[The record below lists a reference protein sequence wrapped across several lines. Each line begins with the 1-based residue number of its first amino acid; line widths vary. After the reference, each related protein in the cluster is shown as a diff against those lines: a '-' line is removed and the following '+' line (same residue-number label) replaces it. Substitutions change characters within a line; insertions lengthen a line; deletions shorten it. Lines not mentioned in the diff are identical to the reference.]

1 MLFRMTEPSFA
12 DLLERLFVAGVA
24 ITTRALSEATPDL
37 ELTFPQWR
45 VLLIVGEGPD
55 GATVSEVA
63 VRVGVTVPA
72 TSRQLRRLARR
83 GLVVISRDD
92 RDRRAARARLTDDGS
107 AVRDQ
112 ILGYRHRSIAATA
125 TSLRVSRATLVE
137 LERVANAFDVY
148 R

>member
-1 MLFRMTEPSFA
+1 MLLRMTGPSFA

-37 ELTFPQWR
+37 DLTFPQWR
-45 VLLIVGEGPD
+45 VLLIVGEGGD

-72 TSRQLRRLARR
+72 TSRQLRRLAGR
-83 GLVVISRDD
+83 GLLVISRDA
-92 RDRRAARARLTDDGS
+92 RDRRAARARLTVRGS

-112 ILGYRHRSIAATA
+112 ILGDRHRRIAATA
-125 TSLRVSRATLVE
+125 TGIRVSRATLVE
-137 LERVANAFDVY
+137 LQRVADAFDVY